1 MSKRVYISLNKASDL
16 SKAVRELRTFKNDI
30 NTKTY
35 RFLWLLLEKGNI
47 TAKVTSGVW
56 GRFISFTKEVHIMG
70 DQYECLLIATDG
82 QKVLKEWYPSKKDA
96 EKGTNVRS
104 YHVSPILLA
113 EFGSGWLVD
122 VLYAIPGVG
131 QGTMPNS
138 YGHAADPDGWY
149 WYDKNG
155 VKHHS
160 IGEAPKYPMH
170 NAMLRMME
178 EIQSTAREVWNG

>member
-1 MSKRVYISLNKASDL
+1 MSRHIRLSLNKASDL
-16 SKAVRELRTFKNDI
+16 RNAVKDLRTFKNEI
-30 NTKTY
+30 NTKTE
-35 RFLWLLLEKGNI
+35 RFLWLLLEKGKI
-47 TAKVTSGVW
+47 TAQVTSGVW
-56 GRFISFTKEVHIMG
+56 GRFISFTREVHVMG
-70 DQYECLLIATDG
+70 DRYECLLIATDG
-82 QKVLKEWYPSKKDA
+82 QKVLKEWYPTKLDA
-96 EKGTNVRS
+96 QRGTNVRS

-131 QGTMPNS
+131 QGTMPNN

-178 EIQSTAREVWNG
+178 EIQSTAKEVWNG